1 MASVGILVEYQ
12 PDEDWEDFADRLGQ
26 YFIANKMA
34 VAEDADRR
42 RAVLL
47 TVCGKTTYALM
58 KDLVTPDKPK
68 DKTFDE
74 LIEIVARHSRPKPG
88 KIVSPVQVLHSLG
101 RRKVS
106 RCPSLLLTFADW
118 LNIVNSVP
126 RWMRC

>member
-12 PDEDWEDFADRLGQ
+12 PDEDREDFADRLGQ

-34 VAEDADRR
+34 AAEDADRC

-58 KDLVTPDKPK
+58 KDLVTPNQPK

-74 LIEIVARHSRPKPG
+74 LIEIVVRHYKPKPG
-88 KIVSPVQVLHSLG
+88 KM
-101 RRKVS
+101 VS
-106 RCPSLLLTFADW
+106 RNKFSTHGRKDGQ
-118 LNIVNSVP
+118 SVSEFVAEL
-126 RWMRC
+126 R